1 MADEAGLTPEQVR
14 TIESAYAES
23 LQEMDREDASHVLA
37 KEAKAR
43 KKVEPLLGEVRWVHF
58 GRQILLLYGLLK
70 AWWRKDFDL
79 PWKTAAAI
87 TAALLYFLNPFDI
100 VPDFIPVVGYLDDA
114 VVVGACLKLIQ
125 VDLRAY
131 AASKGLDLADYGL

>member
-1 MADEAGLTPEQVR
+1 MSDMEELTPVQVR
-14 TIESAYAES
+14 TIESAYAGS
-23 LQEMDREDASHVLA
+23 MDDVDREDASHVLA

-43 KKVEPLLGEVRWVHF
+43 KKVEPLLSEDRWVHF
-58 GRQILLLYGLLK
+58 GRQILLLFGMLK
-70 AWWRKDFDL
+70 AWWRDEFEL
-79 PWKTAAAI
+79 PWKCAAAI

-131 AASKGLDLADYGL
+131 AASKGLDLTDYGL

>member
-1 MADEAGLTPEQVR
+1 MSDSKGLTREEVYA
-14 TIESAYAES
+14 IENAYAES
-23 LQEMDREDASHVLA
+23 LDEVDREDANHVLA

-43 KKVEPLLGEVRWVHF
+43 KKVEPLLSEDRWVHF
-58 GRQILLLYGLLK
+58 GRQILLLYGMLK
-70 AWWRKDFDL
+70 AWWRDEFAL
-79 PWKTAAAI
+79 PWKSAAAI

-131 AASKGLDLADYGL
+131 AASKGLDLTDYGL